1 MRAIQPNPARF
12 LMLVSGALALLA
24 LWIPPRWSGAQDRI
38 AKPGQV
44 GRYTGGAVASASP
57 IASDV
62 GAAVLRDGGN
72 AVDAAVATAFALAVT
87 HPEAGNLGGGGF
99 MVVRR
104 GDTGEVFS
112 FDFRERAPAAAARDM
127 FLDGQG
133 ERDEQRALFS
143 GLSVGVPGTP
153 AGLELA
159 HQRLG
164 SRPWKELLA
173 PAVELAG
180 VGFFVNGSLAG
191 SLARR
196 SERLLADPGARKA
209 FAPTGTLP
217 VEGDTLRQP
226 DLAGTLQRIAAG
238 GAGGFYSGE
247 TARDI
252 VATIGAAGG
261 VMTLDDMARY
271 EAVERPVT
279 TFSYRDLV
287 VHAMGPP
294 SSGGV
299 TLGRILRVW
308 EEFDVG
314 ELDFHGPD
322 HLMLMAEVEKRA
334 YRDRNTLLGDPD
346 FVPDMPLASLL
357 GIRTARSDAAEIDL
371 EHSTPSQRWSGLLS
385 APPESPNTTHFSVV
399 DANGWA
405 VSCTVT
411 LNLAYGTGIV
421 AEGTGVLLNNELDDF
436 VSRPGVP
443 NAFGLVGNQTNAI
456 EPGKRPLSSMT
467 PTIVVRDGQP
477 FLVAGSPGGSTI
489 ITTVAQVIS
498 NVVDFGMPLVD
509 AVAAARV
516 HHQWLPDR
524 LDTEAGA
531 LEDAAATE
539 LERRGLAVRP
549 RSSIGDVHAIVVHP
563 DGTLEA
569 VSDPRG
575 GGQPAGW

>member
-1 MRAIQPNPARF
+1 MPSIRPKATCVTLLAS
-12 LMLVSGALALLA
+12 VSLLGLALL
-24 LWIPPRWSGAQDRI
+24 IPPGSGADP
-38 AKPGQV
+38 AGQV
-44 GRYTGGAVASASP
+44 GRYASGAVASASP

-112 FDFRERAPAAAARDM
+112 FDFRERAPAAATAGM
-127 FLDGQG
+127 FLDAQGQ
-133 ERDEQRALFS
+133 RDPQRALFS

-164 SRPWKELLA
+164 SKPWQELLA

-180 VGFFVNGSLAG
+180 VGFQVNGSLAR
-191 SLARR
+191 SLERK
-196 SERLLADPGARKA
+196 SERLLADPGARA
-209 FAPTGTLP
+209 SFAPQGALP
-217 VEGDTLRQP
+217 VAGDTLRQP
-226 DLAGTLQRIAAG
+226 DLAATLQRIAAG
-238 GAGGFYSGE
+238 GAGAFYSGT
-247 TARDI
+247 TAQAI
-252 VATIGAAGG
+252 AATIARTGG
-261 VMTLDDMARY
+261 VMTVDDLAEY
-271 EAVERPVT
+271 EATERPVT
-279 TFSYRDLV
+279 TFSYRGGV

-308 EEFDVG
+308 EQFDVG
-314 ELDFHGPD
+314 EMTFHGPD

-346 FVPDMPLASLL
+346 HITGMPLASLL
-357 GIRTARSDAAEIDL
+357 GIRTARSDASEIDL
-371 EHSTPSQRWSGLLS
+371 QRSTPSETWSGLLA
-385 APPESPNTTHFSVV
+385 APPESPDTTHFSVV
-399 DANGWA
+399 DAEGWA

-443 NAFGLVGNQTNAI
+443 NAFGLVGNETNAI
-456 EPGKRPLSSMT
+456 APGKRPLSSMT
-467 PTIVVRDGQP
+467 PTIVVRDGHP
-477 FLVAGSPGGSTI
+477 FLVVGSPGGSTI

-498 NVVDFGMPLVD
+498 NVMDFGMPLEE
-509 AVAAARV
+509 AVATARV

-524 LDTEAGA
+524 MDMEAGA
-531 LEDAAATE
+531 VEGPAQEE
-539 LERRGLAVRP
+539 LQRRGLAVHERGA
-549 RSSIGDVHAIVVHP
+549 IGDAHAIMVHD

-575 GGQPAGW
+575 GGRPAGF